1 MGECVLRPHR
11 ALPSSPSSSSPLS
24 SHPASSTSP
33 PAPGPAR
40 TRRPRCRGGRS
51 ARTAG
56 RPLDGEKEEEGACAL
71 LRTLGVCACAC
82 ARVADTGCVCV
93 CVCRR
98 EEDGSREE
106 SEFFSSAHSSLRV
119 ALPPAPP
126 SPGAPSAPS
135 CRPGNH
141 HTLLCT
147 AVHTPGRAAPALHPP
162 PRLHPPLSPMSDHRV
177 RRAQCRRAGPTLVHP
192 DPRQQGGRP
201 RVGAGSLWFWGA
213 ASLRCRS
220 PPSPPLPPRPP
231 SSPTHSRP
239 GVMVTTSGTTAGAT
253 R

>member
-1 MGECVLRPHR
+1 MSVCCAPIARCPP
-11 ALPSSPSSSSPLS
+11 LPPPPLLS
-24 SHPASSTSP
+24 RLTLLHQ
-33 PAPGPAR
+33 PAR
-40 TRRPRCRGGRS
+40 PLRVP
-51 ARTAG
+51 
-56 RPLDGEKEEEGACAL
+56 PELDGPGVGAAAQRGQQAGHWMERRRRRGRVLCCGRLACVRVRVRVS
-71 LRTLGVCACAC
+71 RTRA
-82 ARVADTGCVCV
+82 VCV

-106 SEFFSSAHSSLRV
+106 SEFFSSAHSSLRA